1 MKSPSP
7 PPAVST
13 VQRLPAALMSK
24 LDALIAE
31 NIAAG
36 VFPAMALAVI
46 QHGEWRCDAA
56 RGWLDPD
63 AQRPITMNA
72 LFDIA
77 SITKLFTTTA
87 FLALVSAGKVTLHT
101 PLVEVIP
108 EFGQLAPRG
117 IGGGQDPHSKQHLP
131 VTPEYA
137 GQTVDP
143 AQVTFWHL
151 LTHTS
156 GLPPWRDVYN
166 TAGAAPTPPTEPDPV
181 PRAERWQRALA
192 ALCQYEFVGQPGTT
206 VRYSDIGLML
216 LGEAT
221 SRLHGTPGYVDAAIQ
236 ARVLQPLGLVDAVF
250 NPVRD
255 HALPRERCVPTEL
268 DPAWRQRRAWGEVH
282 DENACGVGGVAG
294 HAGLFATA
302 RSIATLGQAWLQ
314 HPGIF
319 GIAPELAAEA
329 TREHAE
335 TDGMRRGLGFVLKAH
350 VGAMVGDLLS
360 PNSFGHSGF
369 TGTTL
374 WIDPAA
380 ELVIALMTNSVYP
393 GRGKPG
399 TYEFRRAVHTLI
411 AEELIQ

>member
-1 MKSPSP
+1 MT
-7 PPAVST
+7 PPAAAT
-13 VQRLPAALMSK
+13 LRHLPPSLMTK
-24 LDALIAE
+24 LDALIDE

-36 VFPAMALAVI
+36 VFPAMSLAVL
-46 QHGEWRCDAA
+46 QHGEWRYDAA
-56 RGWLDPD
+56 RGWIDPD
-63 AQRPITMNA
+63 TQLPITMNA
-72 LFDIA
+72 LFDLA

-87 FLALVSAGKVTLHT
+87 FLSLVSAGKVTLNT
-101 PLVEVIP
+101 PLIEIVP
-108 EFGQLAPRG
+108 EFGAIAPRP
-117 IGGGQDPHSKQHLP
+117 IGGGQDPHSKQRLD
-131 VTPEYA
+131 VIPEFA

-166 TAGAAPTPPTEPDPV
+166 AAGAAPTPPTQPDPV
-181 PRAERWQRALA
+181 SRAERWQRGLST
-192 ALCQYEFVGQPGTT
+192 LYQYEFVGQPGTT

-221 SRLHGTPGYVDAAIQ
+221 SRLHGTPGRVDDAIQ
-236 ARVLQPLGLVDAVF
+236 SRVLQPLDLVDVMF

-255 HALPRERCVPTEL
+255 HGLPVEQCLPTEM
-268 DPAWRQRRAWGEVH
+268 DPTWRHRRAWGEVH

-302 RSIATLGQAWLQ
+302 RSVAALGQAWLQ
-314 HPGIF
+314 NPGIF

-329 TREHAE
+329 KREHAE

-360 PNSFGHSGF
+360 PHAFGHSGF

-374 WIDPAA
+374 WVDPTA

-399 TYEFRRAVHTLI
+399 TFEFRRAVHTLI
-411 AEELIQ
+411 AEELLP